1 MRGPRSSIRQ
11 YAGVL
16 FLVII
21 RFSLAEKSCGV
32 FAREKWRQRKR
43 GAVGRLAPVN
53 ATRNV
58 GRYLCPQKP
67 YVLLLSEGIYSF
79 LLWGE
84 DADGS
89 FPQRFGSIYWT
100 NTKKLSD
107 YGSTYYGNGKGG
119 SGGPFNNGYLVLSE
133 SLIDGDIDAVVRTLK
148 MNDGY
153 AFWKNGTAKHYF
165 NYSQASSN
173 SSNPIPLGQWV
184 NMGCRQDLC
193 ANLFAGS
200 G

>member
-11 YAGVL
+11 YASVL

-67 YVLLLSEGIYSF
+67 YVLLLSEGKY
-79 LLWGE
+79 
-84 DADGS
+84 
-89 FPQRFGSIYWT
+89 SIYKAQK
-100 NTKKLSD
+100 NLLGDKYAAS
-107 YGSTYYGNGKGG
+107 STYSRCEEAEAYAKGG
-119 SGGPFNNGYLVLSE
+119 NPVY
-133 SLIDGDIDAVVRTLK
+133 K
-148 MNDGY
+148 
-153 AFWKNGTAKHYF
+153 YF
-165 NYSQASSN
+165 IKKA
-173 SSNPIPLGQWV
+173 
-184 NMGCRQDLC
+184 
-193 ANLFAGS
+193 
-200 G
+200 

>member
-67 YVLLLSEGIYSF
+67 YVLLLSEGKYSIYKAQKNLLGDKYAASSIYSRCVEAEAYAKGANPVYKYF
-79 LLWGE
+79 LK
-84 DADGS
+84 D
-89 FPQRFGSIYWT
+89 
-100 NTKKLSD
+100 
-107 YGSTYYGNGKGG
+107 
-119 SGGPFNNGYLVLSE
+119 
-133 SLIDGDIDAVVRTLK
+133 
-148 MNDGY
+148 
-153 AFWKNGTAKHYF
+153 
-165 NYSQASSN
+165 
-173 SSNPIPLGQWV
+173 
-184 NMGCRQDLC
+184 
-193 ANLFAGS
+193 
-200 G
+200 

>member
-43 GAVGRLAPVN
+43 RAVGRLAPVN

-67 YVLLLSEGIYSF
+67 YVLLLSEGKYSIYKAQKSLLGDKYAASSIYSRCV
-79 LLWGE
+79 E
-84 DADGS
+84 AEA
-89 FPQRFGSIYWT
+89 YA
-100 NTKKLSD
+100 
-107 YGSTYYGNGKGG
+107 KGG
-119 SGGPFNNGYLVLSE
+119 NPVY
-133 SLIDGDIDAVVRTLK
+133 K
-148 MNDGY
+148 
-153 AFWKNGTAKHYF
+153 YF
-165 NYSQASSN
+165 IKA
-173 SSNPIPLGQWV
+173 
-184 NMGCRQDLC
+184 
-193 ANLFAGS
+193 
-200 G
+200 

>member
-1 MRGPRSSIRQ
+1 MPQDPLTLKLRLDTNDVNIVRTAPQIRSQGACGAFYFGFCRDRIKNQPYKRRRVGRNLRLSRTDPTLCFGQPSPLRCILLSPQGLTTLRGPRSSIRQ

-67 YVLLLSEGIYSF
+67 YVLLLSEGIF
-79 LLWGE
+79 
-84 DADGS
+84 
-89 FPQRFGSIYWT
+89 T
-100 NTKKLSD
+100 
-107 YGSTYYGNGKGG
+107 
-119 SGGPFNNGYLVLSE
+119 
-133 SLIDGDIDAVVRTLK
+133 
-148 MNDGY
+148 
-153 AFWKNGTAKHYF
+153 
-165 NYSQASSN
+165 
-173 SSNPIPLGQWV
+173 
-184 NMGCRQDLC
+184 
-193 ANLFAGS
+193 
-200 G
+200 

>member
-1 MRGPRSSIRQ
+1 MQGPQVKIGADCVIVLDIRQ

-67 YVLLLSEGIYSF
+67 YVLLSIESIKINNYRAATDRLSVTALFYEYAIGIGLF
-79 LLWGE
+79 
-84 DADGS
+84 
-89 FPQRFGSIYWT
+89 
-100 NTKKLSD
+100 
-107 YGSTYYGNGKGG
+107 
-119 SGGPFNNGYLVLSE
+119 
-133 SLIDGDIDAVVRTLK
+133 VRMFFTGRK
-148 MNDGY
+148 
-153 AFWKNGTAKHYF
+153 
-165 NYSQASSN
+165 
-173 SSNPIPLGQWV
+173 IPG
-184 NMGCRQDLC
+184 R
-193 ANLFAGS
+193 
-200 G
+200 